1 MARIVAKRNF
11 RDGYCPEEKHGK
23 VVLMPNV
30 RVMPKKR
37 QSALYESCI
46 EILDGIGLDPKDIT
60 AKGIAEG
67 CLYLALM
74 WFMLAVLGA

>member
-1 MARIVAKRNF
+1 MARIIANQNF
-11 RDGYCPEEKHGK
+11 RGGYFPEKKHGK

-30 RVMPKKR
+30 RVIPKKR
-37 QSALYESCI
+37 PSVLYECCA
-46 EILDGIGLDPKDIT
+46 EILDGIGLEPKDIT

-74 WFMLAVLGA
+74 WFIVAVLGM

>member
-1 MARIVAKRNF
+1 MARTVAKKNF
-11 RDGYCPEEKHGK
+11 RNGYFPEEKHGK

-30 RVMPKKR
+30 RVIPKRR
-37 QSALYESCI
+37 QSALYECCA
-46 EILDGIGLDPKDIT
+46 EILDGIGLDSKDIT

-74 WFMLAVLGA
+74 WLIVAVLGM